1 MKEERQQEESLVVSV
16 PLSSATTVPGIQMP
30 TNSNSNNINT
40 SNSSTVSTIVTN
52 QAQMQ
57 AASPA
62 TMSVT
67 SSSLLP
73 SSHGSLYQHL
83 TNNQRASP
91 LVVPVGSAALVHD
104 SHSSSNNNHTSVL
117 QNINSGGVISSAAS
131 FHGPN
136 LLNETSPAAMLKVQ
150 YEKQP
155 ISRVHAIQQEGAQTG
170 RRSRYV
176 NLKTRFLLFCCCV
189 VVRLSFSHQSRI
201 LLCFKYLPYM
211 LFRSLLLMFYLT
223 LNLTNHQ
230 IINYCDL

>member
-1 MKEERQQEESLVVSV
+1 MKEERQQGESLVVSV

-30 TNSNSNNINT
+30 TNSNSNNLNT

-52 QAQMQ
+52 QAQLQ

-67 SSSLLP
+67 SSSLP

-91 LVVPVGSAALVHD
+91 LVVPVGSSASVHD
-104 SHSSSNNNHTSVL
+104 SHNSSNNHTSVL
-117 QNINSGGVISSAAS
+117 QNINSGGVIASAAS
-131 FHGPN
+131 FHGST
-136 LLNETSPAAMLKVQ
+136 LLNETNPAAMLKVQ

-155 ISRVHAIQQEGAQTG
+155 ISRVQAIQQEGAQTG

-176 NLKTRFLLFCCCV
+176 FN
-189 VVRLSFSHQSRI
+189 
-201 LLCFKYLPYM
+201 
-211 LFRSLLLMFYLT
+211 
-223 LNLTNHQ
+223 
-230 IINYCDL
+230 